1 MFDCHFNFFVTLII
15 YLTISLSLISRS
27 SILVKDFYKHSN
39 INTIHTWLV
48 ALFFLKILTSRI
60 GTEMIKGVRQND
72 IFAKFIS
79 VSPQLVLPVEI
90 GVPISLCWGPANLHC
105 LLKLVFQFLCVGAC
119 QLAHYCKLYFRQLL
133 CWEPANITL

>member
-48 ALFFLKILTSRI
+48 ALFFLKILTSRDWNRNDK
-60 GTEMIKGVRQND
+60 GSKTKMIFSQNLFLSLPNFIACRNWCSNFSVLGPRQL
-72 IFAKFIS
+72 A
-79 VSPQLVLPVEI
+79 LPVEI
-90 GVPISLCWGPANLHC
+90 GVPISLCWGLPTRT
-105 LLKLVFQFLCVGAC
+105 LL
-119 QLAHYCKLYFRQLL
+119 
-133 CWEPANITL
+133 